1 MVSLFGPARRYNKT
15 EIVTKKASIL
25 TYEEW
30 NRKASFEQYF
40 FFTWDNEIQERYY
53 CSTSSTAFLFNYK
66 IIPFSNNIL
75 L

>member
-40 FFTWDNEIQERYY
+40 FFT
-53 CSTSSTAFLFNYK
+53 
-66 IIPFSNNIL
+66 
-75 L
+75 